1 MTLFRHIERFGHES
15 VTFFSDP
22 ASRLRMIVAVHNT
35 VMGPALGGCRMWPYA
50 GIDEALE
57 DVLRLSRAMTY
68 KAVMAGLPFG
78 GGKAVVLGDPKR
90 EKDEALLLAIG
101 RAVSGLGGRYIV
113 AEDVGMTEAD
123 MDVVART
130 TPWVTGRTPS
140 HGGSGDPS
148 EPTAIGV
155 FEGMKSCLEQVGEE
169 STVRGRTIA
178 IQGLG
183 KVGSHLARM
192 AAAEGAKL
200 FVSDIDS
207 ARLERAVTELGAH
220 SVMPDAILSVPCDIL
235 SPCALGGV
243 LNEKTVPALNCR
255 IVAGSANNQLE
266 ADVDG
271 DALFGRGILYAPD
284 YVINAGGL
292 INLSF
297 EHDPPEGYDRGRALA
312 KVREISTTLMR
323 LFQRARA
330 EAAPPFRVADRLAE
344 ERLAKAREQGQ
355 GSSRQGPGKTT

>member
-15 VTFFSDP
+15 VTFFPDP
-22 ASRLRMIVAVHNT
+22 ASRMRMIVAVHST

-50 GIDEALE
+50 GLDEALE
-57 DVLRLSRAMTY
+57 DVLRLSQAMTA

-78 GGKAVVLGDPKR
+78 GGKAVVLGDSKR
-90 EKDEALLLAIG
+90 EKDEALLLAVG
-101 RAVSGLGGRYIV
+101 RAVNGLGGRYIIT
-113 AEDVGMTEAD
+113 EDVGITEED
-123 MDVVART
+123 MMVIART
-130 TPWVTGRTPS
+130 TQWVTGRPLS
-140 HGGSGDPS
+140 EGGSGDPS

-155 FEGMKSCLEQVGEE
+155 FTGIKVCLQQLGEDP
-169 STVRGRTIA
+169 TLRGKTLA

-207 ARLERAVTELGAH
+207 TRLEWAVTELGAH
-220 SVMPDAILSVPCDIL
+220 SVMPNEIGSVSCDVFA
-235 SPCALGGV
+235 PCALGGV
-243 LNEKTVPALNCR
+243 LNEKTVPVLNCR
-255 IVAGSANNQLE
+255 IVAGSANNQL
-266 ADVDG
+266 ADEVDG
-271 DALFGRGILYAPD
+271 DALFSRGILYAPD

-297 EHDPPEGYDRGRALA
+297 EPGGYDRDRALA
-312 KVREISTTLMR
+312 KVREIPQTLMT

-330 EAAPPFRVADRLAE
+330 ESAPPFRVADQTVAERLAE
-344 ERLAKAREQGQ
+344 AREQGK
-355 GSSRQGPGKTT
+355 G

>member
-1 MTLFRHIERFGHES
+1 MSLFRHIERFGHES

-50 GIDEALE
+50 GLDEALE

-78 GGKAVVLGDPKR
+78 GGKAVVLGDSKR
-90 EKDEALLLAIG
+90 EKDDALLLAVG
-101 RAVSGLGGRYIV
+101 RAVSGLGGRYIIT
-113 AEDVGMTEAD
+113 EDVGMTEAD
-123 MDVVART
+123 MGVIARAT
-130 TPWVTGRTPS
+130 RWVTGRAAAE
-140 HGGSGDPS
+140 GGSGDPS

-155 FEGMKSCLEQVGEE
+155 FAGIKACLEQLGEE
-169 STVRGRTIA
+169 PSVRGKTLA

-183 KVGSHLARM
+183 KVGYHLARL

-220 SVMPDAILSVPCDIL
+220 SVMPDAIVSVSCDVFA
-235 SPCALGGV
+235 PCALGGV

-255 IVAGSANNQLE
+255 IVAGSANNQLAE
-266 ADVDG
+266 EVDG
-271 DALFGRGILYAPD
+271 DALFSRGILYAPD

-292 INLSF
+292 INVSY
-297 EHDPPEGYDRGRALA
+297 EHSPGGYDRERVLA
-312 KVREISTTLMR
+312 KVREIPQTLTR

-330 EAAPPFRVADRLAE
+330 EAAPPFRVADRMVD
-344 ERLAKAREQGQ
+344 ERLAEAKQGP
-355 GSSRQGPGKTT
+355 GFSSQGPGKTK